1 MYLYRCLLINTISER
16 KNTRSVLP
24 PPCHEYNLNKE
35 KARQIMFPSVR
46 NEVKSLASEGMKE
59 KQIFQKLCTKTGGF
73 SKTRVPTGIANF
85 IEKNIYE

>member
-1 MYLYRCLLINTISER
+1 
-16 KNTRSVLP
+16 
-24 PPCHEYNLNKE
+24 
-35 KARQIMFPSVR
+35 MFPSVR